1 MGSSASKAGGTTFNP
16 VADIPNLTGKT
27 ILVTGGNSGL
37 GRQSIIELSKHDPR
51 EIWLA
56 ARTLS
61 KAETAIEE
69 LKDHGILLP
78 VQLAVI
84 KPLEM
89 DLALMDSVARAAEVV
104 RTQTQR
110 LDILILNAGIMAT
123 PPGVSRDGYEIQFA
137 TNYLGHAFLVDL
149 LLPVLL
155 ATGPEGERLT
165 GGARIVLLGSVAHK
179 FAPRGGIDE

>member
-1 MGSSASKAGGTTFNP
+1 MGSSASRAGGTTFNP

-61 KAETAIEE
+61 KAEAAIEE
-69 LKDHGILLP
+69 LKDHDILLP

-89 DLALMDSVARAAEVV
+89 DLASMDSVARAAEVV
-104 RTQTQR
+104 ADADAAAGYLDSQR
-110 LDILILNAGIMAT
+110 GDHGDST
-123 PPGVSRDGYEIQFA
+123 
-137 TNYLGHAFLVDL
+137 GHF
-149 LLPVLL
+149 
-155 ATGPEGERLT
+155 EGW
-165 GGARIVLLGSVAHK
+165 V
-179 FAPRGGIDE
+179 